1 MRQRDRLGHRD
12 CPASP
17 ASGSCISTPRQCP
30 GLYKGT
36 SHHKVPQAVSGRDF
50 VGTSPLHPL
59 RNQLLCSRYLP
70 SLGLTHHSVVAREA
84 FQVCLVR
91 YWVSGCRSEREVSA
105 GGCGPHCRQLLPCR
119 SATAWPRTQ
128 PSHWGAQPAVA
139 CRAGRTLFCQL
150 GYERKQEDERERN
163 GKDTIKAFHFHSRGP
178 SSWDGPHLRH
188 LGGHRH

>member
-70 SLGLTHHSVVAREA
+70 SPGLTHHSVVAREA

-91 YWVSGCRSEREVSA
+91 YWVSGCRSKREVSA
-105 GGCGPHCRQLLPCR
+105 GGCGP
-119 SATAWPRTQ
+119 TAG
-128 PSHWGAQPAVA
+128 SSYHVA
-139 CRAGRTLFCQL
+139 LRL
-150 GYERKQEDERERN
+150 
-163 GKDTIKAFHFHSRGP
+163 RGP
-178 SSWDGPHLRH
+178 VRSHPIGGRSRLWRVGLDVPSSVN
-188 LGGHRH
+188 